1 MQGNCKDELRAKSM
15 ASASTT
21 FALPQ
26 TRNLNHPSKVREEGE
41 LTSSDDDG
49 PVTGSVVPPPSGSA
63 PNAPSSM
70 ITSLQGVNSGKL
82 TSGTP
87 GGSAH
92 SQAQTP
98 YRKGFSKNQVQ
109 LKPSNSGWHARGL
122 NDNLVISFS
131 DDDDSGSDVEE
142 KRSGKASSCSR
153 PPLVLNSNR
162 RPPTLPHVTMKTVS
176 KTAKNEGKAMLRK
189 VPSSRPYISSMTKIN
204 ESNVKSGSSALA
216 EQKSWLKNSSATGK
230 SLASQDS
237 GCSKNLDMSNS
248 KLEDLRH
255 QIAVR
260 ENELKLKSV
269 QQNKENVSES
279 YRETNTSSQRKASR
293 KCKSVPDNLPTQ
305 PDRKRLKTDAPGVTV
320 SCSLSD
326 WISLPK
332 QNASLMNAT
341 DPLKRSHP
349 GGTSKNQP
357 SRSAPNQ
364 DIQESNKDKVNDH
377 CDATS
382 ALKKV
387 KSTSDG
393 SLQAHSL
400 QVSNSKFETPDVP
413 IDNSN
418 LSLRLG
424 RSQAFRSGDLDL
436 QSMFELEE
444 LHDKELEEAQEHRWK
459 CEVEERNA
467 LNAYRRAQRA
477 LLEANARCTY
487 LYRKRELYSAQLRSC
502 LMEDS
507 SLLYSSRQHNE
518 AEEKWNLA
526 KNISEVN
533 LDLIPSSHQ
542 LDEFEAANRLGYNST
557 IQSADGDAHNRYSA
571 NEDGHNIGSEACSE
585 PDASTSDLVRVNNI
599 DSNGIRS
606 PSVDLNMSP
615 DDDCETFHL
624 DHESLHTNAT
634 ILRSKEDSKENEKDT
649 DVDSTTVFS
658 TDGSH
663 DPLFLEE
670 YLRSK
675 LISRLGVSSLKRN
688 SIGDNSESVVDR
700 AAEEGVGAKTQM
712 IVQSVSLSDPNDSP
726 QQPKDCIS
734 KTLPNTQNQQVVEEH
749 CLSDSPARSF
759 SPEECSFLS
768 VDIASTSMIPSSF
781 TFRSAIKAAC
791 PAILGS
797 MQNKEHH
804 YGNFDTRTKNNFLFR
819 QNQDKLCWKM
829 ISSAEQLV
837 KCVGF
842 GKIDSYTSKSVID
855 PFWPL
860 CMYELRGRC
869 NNDECP
875 WQHAKD
881 YSDSIDHQSAW
892 ASNSQNPVDQTEF
905 SCVLTPPKYL
915 VCLDSLKDEPHASH
929 KNHDFGSSGKYSFSQ
944 SLAVSSSLTKHLPS
958 DEPCLHGNDGCVD
971 SYGGSGH
978 SLYFQSRNGSG
989 NPLRN
994 GLADNDQSLEMA
1006 LIILSQEVNK
1016 NEGTKKALS
1025 VLSRALEADPSFLPI
1040 WIVYLLLFYST
1051 KYSVGVFSKKSSV
1064 PEDDLFSHAVKHCE
1078 VSYELWLLYI
1088 NSRERLVERFSAYE
1102 KALYRLCHYS
1112 ATNDEQLKHR
1122 SATILDLFLQML
1134 YCFCVSGNLA
1144 KAVQR
1149 IERLVHTDGDSDESH
1164 SLLLSDILQCL
1175 TISDKCIFWVC
1186 CVYLVIYRKLPD
1198 SLVQQFEF
1206 EKDIS
1211 LIEWPS
1217 VHLTV
1222 GEKQHVSR
1230 LMELAIDSVGL
1241 NIDSE
1246 SLESNTLKSAHLL
1259 AINHVKLMEAID
1271 GVESCKAIIGKY
1283 KTLKFSCLEFI
1294 LISARA
1300 HDFSDESAKLEEF
1313 EETVSSWPKNVS
1325 GSQCVWNQYV
1335 EYALEKGRP
1344 DRAKVIMDQWFQSAG
1359 VPLLLH
1365 NRSVDGEND
1374 DSKIVSADPRSESNM
1389 STMSNY
1395 SNMDIV
1401 FGLLNLSLYK
1411 LFQNDVL
1418 EAHVAVDKAL
1428 KAANGE
1434 VLRHCVKEHAAF
1446 LFHYGS
1452 QLTKDVSN
1460 RGLIDILK
1468 GYIIHARAIPV
1479 LEPLIR
1485 KFIQDIRKPR
1495 TRQLV
1500 CNMLSPISSDS
1511 FLVNSVLEIW
1521 FGSSLLPPKFDQL
1534 KDMVDFVEAILEV
1547 SPANC
1552 QLVISVCKLVC
1563 RDFDSSDSKSASIL
1577 FWASSLLV
1585 NTVYYSIP
1593 FPPEHVWVEAAD
1605 LLGKLTSVH
1614 EILESFHQRAL
1625 LVFPFSIKLW
1635 KSLSNQSA
1643 GAKKRSIVEAARE
1656 KGLEL

>member
-860 CMYELRGRC
+860 Y
-869 NNDECP
+869 
-875 WQHAKD
+875 
-881 YSDSIDHQSAW
+881 HQSAW

-1605 LLGKLTSVH
+1605 LLG
-1614 EILESFHQRAL
+1614 ESQGEDGADHGGEY
-1625 LVFPFSIKLW
+1625 SGSDI
-1635 KSLSNQSA
+1635 SLSNININA
-1643 GAKKRSIVEAARE
+1643 IAEE
-1656 KGLEL
+1656 ENEDNNDEPTPTP